1 MPYVGMHAM
10 YSYNNAGILLL
21 LLLGANNKAYIT
33 VYITKTRNADQITYS
48 KCIRRNDLNMIKKAV
63 ALQL

>member
-1 MPYVGMHAM
+1 M

-21 LLLGANNKAYIT
+21 LLLGANNIVYIT
-33 VYITKTRNADQITYS
+33 VYIIKTRNADQMTYC
-48 KCIRRNDLNMIKKAV
+48 KCIRRKDLNMIKKAV